1 MTFYFFCY
9 FILGVVL
16 MPLGI
21 VERQGRFEG
30 PAALPVWGLKH
41 PSLFWLVTIIVGF
54 GYMFALIIAFYNF
67 GFLWGVVSF
76 FETLLG
82 FGIARVFISHHSWFF
97 GLLLA
102 ASPIVTLY
110 ILGLLLGVWYL

>member
-9 FILGVVL
+9 FILGVVA

-21 VERQGRFEG
+21 IERQSRLEG
-30 PAALPVWGLKH
+30 LPYWFLNHRG
-41 PSLFWLVTIIVGF
+41 FWLLTVIVGF
-54 GYMFALIIAFYNF
+54 GYMIALIIAFINF

-82 FGIARVFISHHSWFF
+82 FGIARVFIRHNSLFF

-110 ILGLLLGVWYL
+110 ILGLLLGFWYL